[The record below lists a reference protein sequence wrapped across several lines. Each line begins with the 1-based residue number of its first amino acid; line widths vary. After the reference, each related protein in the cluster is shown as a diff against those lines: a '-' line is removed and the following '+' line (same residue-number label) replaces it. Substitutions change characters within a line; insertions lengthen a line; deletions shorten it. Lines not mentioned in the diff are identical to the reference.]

1 LSVSHEEV
9 GNIITYPDVV
19 DVSYD
24 WKQSQNIASDAADDC
39 DYVHFLDGEAQLEQ
53 SLRWQQHQDYE
64 LHLITET
71 SGRAFI
77 GDYIGQFRPGNL
89 VLIGPYL
96 PYKWIA
102 KEFPEGQAKVVD
114 KVLLFTDKPL
124 RRTSL
129 IFPELHELMPLLE
142 RAKYGIEFQ
151 RISRDVEESLDKIR
165 EMSGVERLSV
175 FLQLL
180 HRLSS
185 HQHYRLLSSA
195 HYQRLKS
202 GSQVHKVEKAIG
214 YIALNYDNPLT
225 MKQVAEYAGMTA
237 NSFSRDFRRAT
248 GKTFTDYM
256 NHLRVRYAC
265 ELLMSTEHYISTIC
279 YKVGFNNVANFNRRF
294 LEIKGVTP
302 SEFRRKRLLHSD
314 STSFVTK

>member
-1 LSVSHEEV
+1 
-9 GNIITYPDVV
+9 
-19 DVSYD
+19 
-24 WKQSQNIASDAADDC
+24 
-39 DYVHFLDGEAQLEQ
+39 
-53 SLRWQQHQDYE
+53 
-64 LHLITET
+64 
-71 SGRAFI
+71 
-77 GDYIGQFRPGNL
+77 
-89 VLIGPYL
+89 
-96 PYKWIA
+96 
-102 KEFPEGQAKVVD
+102 
-114 KVLLFTDKPL
+114 
-124 RRTSL
+124 
-129 IFPELHELMPLLE
+129 
-142 RAKYGIEFQ
+142 
-151 RISRDVEESLDKIR
+151 
-165 EMSGVERLSV
+165 MSGVERLSV